1 MTLRDNFIKVNDGY
15 LHSLSYIK
23 ISERKFEYSFF
34 ETKFQISQNQSKLI
48 TEPSERNMNISHHI
62 GDPDYGIGAYGG
74 NTETIKL
81 FKFVHQ
87 TYGMITSFTGTH
99 YSNYWN
105 LYIGGKKTQI
115 KFNKYN
121 YLIFVF
127 YFVCLKNTC
136 LLPRA
141 SLLMYHL
148 DKMEAKNGQ
157 FTMNFMCSSYK

>member
-1 MTLRDNFIKVNDGY
+1 
-15 LHSLSYIK
+15 
-23 ISERKFEYSFF
+23 
-34 ETKFQISQNQSKLI
+34 
-48 TEPSERNMNISHHI
+48 MNISHHI

-105 LYIGGKKTQI
+105 IYIGGKKTQI
-115 KFNKYN
+115 KLNKYN

-127 YFVCLKNTC
+127 LFCVLEKYFLV
-136 LLPRA
+136 A
-141 SLLMYHL
+141 SRIIV
-148 DKMEAKNGQ
+148 DVPPQQQGG
-157 FTMNFMCSSYK
+157 